1 MPIPKEKHL
10 EHLNK
15 RWIKQL
21 GDWIDHTVK
30 HHNIIIYSTAVILLA
45 ISIIGIFQ
53 IKATGSLIEDMPKKA
68 EFYSDIEFYE
78 SEFNGVMPY
87 KGSRTLILFIIQV
100 ISQGVARK
108 N

>member
-15 RWIKQL
+15 RWINQL

-30 HHNIIIYSTAVILLA
+30 HHNITIYSIAVILLA

-68 EFYSDIEFYE
+68 DFYKDIELGEPPIDE
-78 SEFNGVMPY
+78 SQIKSKQLELEGVTANDQQRESM
-87 KGSRTLILFIIQV
+87 
-100 ISQGVARK
+100 
-108 N
+108 